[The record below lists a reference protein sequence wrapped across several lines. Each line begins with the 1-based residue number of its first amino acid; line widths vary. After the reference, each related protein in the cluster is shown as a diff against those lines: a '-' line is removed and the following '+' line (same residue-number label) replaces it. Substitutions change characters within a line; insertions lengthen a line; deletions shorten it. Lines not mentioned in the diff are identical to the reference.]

1 MAYTV
6 ASWAQKYETPQMGGG
21 VKIVGLKRA
30 MDRVAAYS
38 VARAK
43 PTLDAA
49 ALAGA
54 DVAMNWVKDKMYEGK
69 SGVSYPRLPTKP
81 SSAPGEVPAV
91 QSTGLIESLNTKNV
105 DSGSP
110 YVGRAHFGAG
120 AESSAGWPYAL
131 RLEFGYGRIAARPY
145 MRPSVTE
152 NEKAIATAMEDV
164 CDAEWRRLSASVK

>member
-1 MAYTV
+1 MFTV
-6 ASWAQKYETPQMGGG
+6 ASWAQKYETGQMGGG
-21 VKIVGLKRA
+21 VKIVGLKKA

-43 PTLDAA
+43 PTLNAA

-54 DVAMNWVKDKMYEGK
+54 DVSKRWVEESMVEGK
-69 SGVSYPRLPTKP
+69 SGVSYAHLRTKP
-81 SSAPGEVPAV
+81 SSAPGETPAI
-91 QSTGLIESLNTKNV
+91 QSEALIHSLNTKVV

-120 AESSAGWPYAL
+120 AESEHGWPYAL

-145 MRPSVTE
+145 MRPSITK
-152 NEKAIATAMEDV
+152 NEREIADAMEDV
-164 CDAEWRRLSASVK
+164 CNAEWQRLSAGVT